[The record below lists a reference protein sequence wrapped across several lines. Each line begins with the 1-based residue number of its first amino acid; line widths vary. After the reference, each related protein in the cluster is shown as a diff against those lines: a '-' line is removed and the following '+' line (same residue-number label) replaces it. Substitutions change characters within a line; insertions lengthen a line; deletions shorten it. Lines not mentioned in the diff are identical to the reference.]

1 MTYDD
6 HAKLLAVKVIGTVE
20 SGLNYTSI
28 NYGDPITVGIMQ
40 WYGTRAAGI
49 LARIANEEPSSWTG
63 AAQSVKD
70 SLSAHPPTD
79 GYWNSRW
86 LTKEEGESL
95 KPILKAT
102 AHIQTDQA
110 QKDLEAYK
118 QVAINIGMDIDG
130 NTNAVIFFFTMYHQ
144 GHKYAMQVMASA
156 GANSSIDRLRS
167 YCLNNPTLGQY
178 RNRYNTAYD
187 LIMAGD
193 ISGVDEPTD
202 PTPAPPGGDNS
213 TGDSR
218 LESDISY
225 IEQIGTHLLI
235 HRKGKSKLFA
245 YFDGRQRWTITQ
257 DKDTGSEVV
266 PPTTNP
272 NPDPGGDT
280 STKMSAMINFA
291 KSVENKYSYAQ
302 APGRMDPE
310 SSGLT
315 DCSGFVYYIYNRF
328 YGINVGTWTVEQNE
342 RGTLIQHTSGA
353 LDESSMKIGDLILY
367 SWEGGR
373 VDHVEMYIGNATILG
388 HPGPGKGPNEKPITW
403 GSSAVY
409 RNVRRY
415 V

>member
-6 HAKLLAVKVIGTVE
+6 HAKLLAVKVVGTVE
-20 SGLNYTSI
+20 SGLDYTAVNY
-28 NYGDPITVGIMQ
+28 NDPITVGIMQ

-49 LARIANEEPSSWTG
+49 LSRIASEKPDSWTG
-63 AAQSVKD
+63 AAQSIKD

-86 LTKEEGESL
+86 LTKEEGDSL

-102 AHIQTDQA
+102 ANIQTDQA
-110 QKDLEAYK
+110 QKDFEAYK
-118 QVAINIGMDIDG
+118 QVAINIGMDPDG
-130 NTNAVIFFFTMYHQ
+130 NTEAVLFFFTMYHQ
-144 GHKYAMQVMASA
+144 GPKYAMQVMSSA
-156 GANSSIDRLRS
+156 GSDANIDRILS
-167 YCLNNPTLGQY
+167 ICLNNPTLGQY
-178 RNRYNTAYD
+178 PNRYNEAYK
-187 LIMAGD
+187 LIKAGD
-193 ISGVDEPTD
+193 TSGVDDPKD
-202 PTPAPPGGDNS
+202 PTPDNPGGD
-213 TGDSR
+213 TGTGTTR

-225 IEQIGTHLLI
+225 IEQIGSHLII
-235 HRKGKSKLFA
+235 HRKSSGPLMA
-245 YFDGRQRWTITQ
+245 YYDGRQRWVIGQ
-257 DKDTGSEVV
+257 DSNKGAEVV
-266 PPTTNP
+266 PPET
-272 NPDPGGDT
+272 GGGEDV
-280 STKMSAMINFA
+280 SDKMTAMINFA

-388 HPGPGKGPNEKPITW
+388 HPGPGKGPYEKPITW

>member
-20 SGLNYTSI
+20 SGLDYTAVNY
-28 NYGDPITVGIMQ
+28 NDPITVGIMQ

-49 LARIANEEPSSWTG
+49 LSRIATEESSSWSG
-63 AAQSVKD
+63 AAQSIKD
-70 SLSAHPPTD
+70 SLSAHPATD

-86 LTKEEGESL
+86 LTKEEGDSL

-102 AHIQTDQA
+102 SHIQTDQA
-110 QKDLEAYK
+110 QKDFDDYK
-118 QVAINIGMDIDG
+118 QVAINIGMDPDG
-130 NTNAVIFFFTMYHQ
+130 NTEAVLFFFTMYHQ
-144 GHKYAMQVMASA
+144 GPKYAMQVMSSA
-156 GANSSIDRLRS
+156 GSGANIDRILS
-167 YCLNNPTLGQY
+167 ICLNNPTLGQY
-178 RNRYNTAYD
+178 SNRYNEAYK
-187 LIMAGD
+187 LIKAGD
-193 ISGVDEPTD
+193 TSGVDDPKD
-202 PTPAPPGGDNS
+202 PTPDNPGGDS
-213 TGDSR
+213 GTGTTR

-225 IEQIGTHLLI
+225 IEQIGSHLLI
-235 HRKGKSKLFA
+235 HQKSSGPLMA
-245 YFDGRQRWTITQ
+245 YYDGRQRWIIGQ
-257 DKDTGSEVV
+257 DSNKGADVV
-266 PPTTNP
+266 PPETSGGEDV
-272 NPDPGGDT
+272 PD
-280 STKMSAMINFA
+280 KMTAMINFA

-342 RGTLIQHTSGA
+342 RGTLIQNTNGA
-353 LDESSMKIGDLILY
+353 LNESSMKIGDLIFY

-373 VDHVEMYIGNATILG
+373 VDHVEMYIGNGTILG
-388 HPGPGKGPNEKPITW
+388 HPGPGNGPYEKPITW

>member
-144 GHKYAMQVMASA
+144 GPKYAMQVMASA

-388 HPGPGKGPNEKPITW
+388 HPGPGKGPYEKPITW